1 MSKVSL
7 LLVTRGYSQD
17 FRLDHYVPHC
27 NSNEKT
33 AENERKNSVP
43 NSQYFIMTFTIFG
56 V

>member
-17 FRLDHYVPHC
+17 FRFAHC
-27 NSNEKT
+27 VSSLQHKT
-33 AENERKNSVP
+33 AESEEKNSIP
-43 NSQYFIMTFTIFG
+43 NSHYFIMSFTIFG